1 MPRFQITNE
10 CWEFQEIRWRP
21 RTLPLI
27 YIWLIRN
34 LGLSDCNE
42 AEWQFLLSWTLII
55 IKNTCIRN
63 KFKYFAHNFYY
74 KAYELFPSSISGKQY
89 MCSRINTVPKAP
101 INKCMKQEAGGDL
114 WNAEHLSSKPLHYS
128 ICWNWNSCPRVE
140 LFILRRLRLKCCY
153 KKTPRGMYLIWDWFW
168 AKRIIVEMKKGASN
182 GGKVIFI

>member
-10 CWEFQEIRWRP
+10 CWEFQEIHRRP

-27 YIWLIRN
+27 YIRLMRN

-101 INKCMKQEAGGDL
+101 INKCMKQEAGGGFVECRASL
-114 WNAEHLSSKPLHYS
+114 FQTSPLFCLLKLKFLSRGRAFHPEK
-128 ICWNWNSCPRVE
+128 V
-140 LFILRRLRLKCCY
+140 
-153 KKTPRGMYLIWDWFW
+153 KT
-168 AKRIIVEMKKGASN
+168 
-182 GGKVIFI
+182 